1 MGSFGRFF
9 VAMGNASCAEAC
21 IHRRTFGAVI
31 SYFIG
36 SSWGMLMP
44 LGVTLASQSGANI
57 LPVIGAVFASGTFG
71 AFASP
76 LSDNTVTLCT
86 ILDLPVMEYARTKL
100 VPSLIA
106 AVLFGA
112 ASFLLC

>member
-1 MGSFGRFF
+1 
-9 VAMGNASCAEAC
+9 
-21 IHRRTFGAVI
+21 
-31 SYFIG
+31 
-36 SSWGMLMP
+36 LMP
-44 LGVTLASQSGANI
+44 LGVTLASQSGTNI

-100 VPSLIA
+100 IPSLIAAGIA

-112 ASFLLC
+112 TSFLLH